1 VRTARL
7 TGQVVALA
15 AVAGLL
21 GLLVWR
27 LTHQSTP
34 PKIGGPA
41 PHFQAKQL
49 GGGTF
54 DFTSLRGK
62 PAVINFWASWCEPCK
77 GEAKVLEEAWQRY
90 RGDGVV
96 FIGVDYHDVT
106 SDARR
111 FLRAHGITYPTVLDG
126 SGKIGDRWGLS
137 GVPET
142 YFVDRRGR
150 LVGEHIK
157 GTVEKQRD
165 ALRKGIE
172 AALGS

>member
-1 VRTARL
+1 
-7 TGQVVALA
+7 
-15 AVAGLL
+15 
-21 GLLVWR
+21 
-27 LTHQSTP
+27 
-34 PKIGGPA
+34 
-41 PHFQAKQL
+41 
-49 GGGTF
+49 
-54 DFTSLRGK
+54 
-62 PAVINFWASWCEPCK
+62 
-77 GEAKVLEEAWQRY
+77 VLQEAWQRY

-126 SGKIGDRWGLS
+126 SGKIGDQWGLS

-150 LVGEHIK
+150 LVGDHIK
-157 GTVEKQRD
+157 GTVVDQRD
-165 ALRKGIE
+165 ALRDGIE

>member
-1 VRTARL
+1 MNKLV
-7 TGQVVALA
+7 LA
-15 AVAGLL
+15 ALLL
-21 GLLVWR
+21 GSASASAEIKTGDHAADIDKATR
-27 LTHQSTP
+27 S
-34 PKIGGPA
+34 GG
-41 PHFQAKQL
+41 HFKL
-49 GGGTF
+49 
-54 DFTSLRGK
+54 SSMRGK
-62 PAVINFWASWCEPCK
+62 VVLVDFWASWCEPCK

-172 AALGS
+172 AALGA